1 MNDLKFAFRMLMKN
15 PGFTA
20 VAVITLALGIGATT
34 TVFSVVNGVLL
45 KPLEYDGSDRI
56 VYVYES
62 DPEKGFRRRNT
73 SPANFVD
80 WRREN
85 TVFESLAF
93 TAEYMGQVT
102 RSFLYTGDDGDS
114 AQRHSG
120 RYVPTNYFKT
130 WGVKPML
137 GRDFTPEEERPGSP
151 RVIVLN
157 HDFWQNNLNG
167 DRNIVG
173 KTITLDNQGR
183 HTYEIVGVLPQYP
196 RVYGGSFFT
205 PAHNMGRPMTRRG
218 GAMLRVVGRLKPG
231 ISVARAE
238 SELSRI
244 QGGIHDEH
252 HHLNSRGSHMVIG
265 KGVSMVPLK
274 EATVGN
280 VRSSLYVFSGAV
292 FLVLLIACANVA
304 NLLLSRALAR
314 QREVAV
320 RTALGAS
327 RWRIV
332 RQLLCESLLLSI
344 FGGVVG
350 ALLGYWGLQLLQTF
364 GAGRIPRMEGVA
376 LDPFVLAFT
385 FGVSLVTGLIFGLVP
400 ALQTSKSDLNAA
412 LKEGTA
418 RLTSGLSHNRLSNT
432 FTVAQVA
439 LALVLLIGAG
449 LLIQTFNRLQAVESG
464 FHKPDELLTV
474 DVVLNGAV
482 YQNEGIRRNFI
493 RELVERLNGAPGVE
507 SACFV
512 SMIPDRGNGWPN
524 EFARMDRP
532 MPQPSKRPRVNTRI
546 LSPGFLE
553 TYGIPLLRGRE
564 FTDADTDRAAKV
576 AVINKAFADKF
587 FPNDN
592 PVGKMIMCGGQREI
606 VGVIGNVKNRG
617 IRNETRAEMY
627 FSYNQ
632 WVNPN
637 GFLTIRTK
645 AQDAM
650 ALAPVVTEY
659 VRQLNPNQPV
669 KYFRTMKS
677 YLDNATAQ
685 PKFRSFL
692 IGIFALVALLLAS
705 IGIYGVM
712 AYSVA
717 QRTNEM
723 GIRMALGAQKSDITI
738 MVLRQGL
745 RLTVYGVILGLIGSM
760 AITKVLESYL
770 WGITA
775 TDTTT
780 FFSIAGLLAVVGLI
794 ACIIPA
800 LRAMRTSPN
809 EALRYE

>member
-15 PGFTA
+15 PGFTV

-45 KPLEYDGSDRI
+45 KPLEYKGSDRI

-62 DPEKGFRRRNT
+62 DPEKGFRRRNA

-93 TAEYMGQVT
+93 TAEFNGQKT
-102 RSFLYTGDDGDS
+102 RSFLYTGGAEDT
-114 AQRHSG
+114 AQRFSG
-120 RYVPTNYFKT
+120 RYVPTNYFAVF
-130 WGVKPML
+130 GVKPLL
-137 GRDFTPEEERPGSP
+137 GRSFTPEEEQPGSP
-151 RVIVLN
+151 RVIVLSHN
-157 HDFWQNNLNG
+157 FWQTTLNG
-167 DRNIVG
+167 DPSIIG
-173 KTITLDNQGR
+173 KTITLENQGR
-183 HTYEIVGVLPQYP
+183 HTYEIVGVLPESP
-196 RVYGGSFFT
+196 KVFGGSVFT

-218 GAMLRVVGRLKPG
+218 GAMLRVVGKLKAG
-231 ISVARAE
+231 VSVARAQ
-238 SELSRI
+238 SELDRI
-244 QGGIHDEH
+244 QSGIHQEH
-252 HHLNSRGSHMVIG
+252 GHLESNGPHMMMG
-265 KGVSMVPLK
+265 KGVSLVPLMD
-274 EATVGN
+274 ATVGN

-332 RQLLCESLLLSI
+332 RQLLCESVLLSI
-344 FGGVVG
+344 LGGTVG

-364 GAGRIPRMEGVA
+364 GAGRIPRLEGIS
-376 LDPFVLAFT
+376 LDPFVLIFT
-385 FGVSLVTGLIFGLVP
+385 FGVSLITGLVFGLIP
-400 ALQTSKSDLNAA
+400 ALQTSKTDLNAA

-418 RLTSGLSHNRLSNT
+418 RLTGGVSHHRLSNS

-449 LLIQTFNRLQAVESG
+449 LLIQTFTRLQNVDSG
-464 FHKPDELLTV
+464 FRNPNELLTV
-474 DVVLNGAV
+474 DLVLNGAT
-482 YQNEGIRRNFI
+482 YKNEGIRRNFV
-493 RELVERLNGAPGVE
+493 RELVEKLNGAPGVE
-507 SACFV
+507 AACFV

-524 EFARMDRP
+524 QFARMDRP
-532 MPQPSKRPRVNTRI
+532 LPERGKRPIVNTRI
-546 LSPGFLE
+546 LGPGFLE

-564 FTDADTDRAAKV
+564 FTEADTGKSARV
-576 AVINKAFADKF
+576 AVINKAMADKF
-587 FPNDN
+587 FPNDD
-592 PVGKMIMCGGQREI
+592 PVGKMIQCGGQREI

-617 IRNETRAEMY
+617 LRNETRAEMY

-632 WVNPN
+632 WENPS
-637 GFLTIRTK
+637 GFLTVRTQAK
-645 AQDAM
+645 DAM
-650 ALAPVVTEY
+650 ALAPIVTEY

-669 KYFRTMKS
+669 KYFRTLQS
-677 YLDNATAQ
+677 YLNSATAQ
-685 PKFRSFL
+685 PKFRSML

-723 GIRMALGAQKSDITI
+723 GIRMALGAQRSDITI

-745 RLTVYGVILGLIGSM
+745 RLTLYGVILGLIGSM

-780 FFSIAGLLAVVGLI
+780 FFGIAGLLAVVGLI
-794 ACIIPA
+794 ACIVPA
-800 LRAMRTSPN
+800 VRAMRTSPN